1 MRRTLRA
8 ALLGSLA
15 PLVAFPAPGPAPVA
29 MAMAVPMKAPAGFL
43 GEYWAQVDPAPATP
57 GIPAGA
63 PTLTQT
69 DAQIDFTDGGAQ
81 PAPALNVPWPG
92 TFAPPGADQDHFVV
106 RWTSYV
112 QGPITGTVTFKTV
125 SDDGIQ
131 LTVNGQVLI
140 SQWIDRSPNFTTPDT
155 ATMSMVQGVWYPIE
169 VLYYEN
175 GGGAVAR
182 LFWNYAGQTTPDEDV
197 GGAFVDQNPPPPAA
211 PTLSISTPV
220 NYTPV
225 INLSWTAVANATSY
239 ELRRGPAGGSET
251 AYQTINAPTTS
262 YSDTNV
268 GFNQTYFYTVR
279 AVVNTLTSTD
289 SNEVS
294 GMPQAPPP
302 RTQKIGNRH
311 MCGCDSVSSTS
322 GAAGLFGILLL
333 LAALRRR

>member
-1 MRRTLRA
+1 
-8 ALLGSLA
+8 
-15 PLVAFPAPGPAPVA
+15 
-29 MAMAVPMKAPAGFL
+29 
-43 GEYWAQVDPAPATP
+43 
-57 GIPAGA
+57 
-63 PTLTQT
+63 
-69 DAQIDFTDGGAQ
+69 
-81 PAPALNVPWPG
+81 
-92 TFAPPGADQDHFVV
+92 
-106 RWTSYV
+106 
-112 QGPITGTVTFKTV
+112 
-125 SDDGIQ
+125 
-131 LTVNGQVLI
+131 
-140 SQWIDRSPNFTTPDT
+140 
-155 ATMSMVQGVWYPIE
+155 